1 MAIPSDERDYPWFL
15 PQHASIDGG
24 SWVRPRL
31 VGWPDFQFDTS
42 QVIHEA
48 LVRGEY
54 LPSDWAKLQGYR
66 DALMERAES

>member
-1 MAIPSDERDYPWFL
+1 MNEITHGFFRNTLRSME
-15 PQHASIDGG
+15 G